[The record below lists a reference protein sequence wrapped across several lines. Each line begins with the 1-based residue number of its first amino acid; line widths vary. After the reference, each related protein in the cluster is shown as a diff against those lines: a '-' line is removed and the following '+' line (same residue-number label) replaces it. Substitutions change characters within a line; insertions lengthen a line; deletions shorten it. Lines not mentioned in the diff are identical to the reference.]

1 MVRFLTAFI
10 VLILTA
16 GKAAASGVS
25 VDYFVENY
33 IGKYTDIVA
42 DIIFTEVNIFGA
54 NVPIIILWILF
65 AGIFFTLYF
74 RLLPIWG
81 FTHSLKLIKESIK
94 HSDGEG
100 EVSAFQSLATALS
113 GTIGM
118 GSIAGVA
125 IAISIGGPGA
135 AFWILIGAVF
145 GMSLKFA
152 ESSAALIYR
161 TFNIDGSVSGGP
173 MHYIAHGLTKKKLRW
188 LGQPLAVMFAVVF
201 IGAAFTGGNLI
212 QINQTTQLAI
222 QMTGG
227 ESGFLYHHAWVMG
240 IVTAIVVGLITI
252 GGIKSISKVTEKVV
266 PFMCLLYVVGALTI
280 VVVNYQHIPHALGI
294 IFREA
299 FFPQAVAGG
308 IFGTIIIGLRRSVQ
322 TNEAGIGSAP
332 IVYAAAR
339 TKEPVIPGFV
349 SLTEPLI
356 CAMMCLLTAFIVT
369 VTGTYICEP
378 GKITGI
384 EMVSDAFG
392 QVMPFFPKILTV
404 VVMLFALS
412 TLITWAYYGQ
422 KCWNYVFGEGIK
434 RSIFFHF
441 LYCVVIIIG
450 SELNVK
456 SVINIVDAMMIFPSI
471 PNIITLYILA
481 PEIKMTLKE
490 YCRKYKLGNPINA
503 VWFREGKTKIKTERK
518 IVNKMRK

>member
-1 MVRFLTAFI
+1 MSSERVF
-10 VLILTA
+10 
-16 GKAAASGVS
+16 ASEMNVN
-25 VDYFVENY
+25 YFVENY
-33 IGKYTDIVA
+33 IGRYTDKIA
-42 DIIFTEVNIFGA
+42 DIIFTEISIFGA
-54 NVPIIILWILF
+54 DVPIIILWILF
-65 AGIFFTLYF
+65 AGIFFTIYF

-81 FTHSLKLIKESIK
+81 FTHSIKLIKESIK
-94 HSDGEG
+94 ESEGDG

-135 AFWILIGAVF
+135 AFWILLGAIF

-152 ESSAALIYR
+152 EASAALIYR
-161 TFNIDGSVSGGP
+161 TFNADGSVSGGP
-173 MHYIAHGLTKKKLRW
+173 MHYIAHGLTKKRMRW
-188 LGQPLAVMFAVVF
+188 LGQPLSVIFAVVF
-201 IGAAFTGGNLI
+201 VGAAFTGGNLI

-222 QMTGG
+222 QITGG
-227 ESGFLYHHAWVMG
+227 ENSFLYQNAWVMG
-240 IVTAIVVGLITI
+240 VVTAVVVGMITI
-252 GGIKSISKVTEKVV
+252 GGIKSISKVTEKIV
-266 PFMCLLYVVGALTI
+266 PFMCMLYILGALAI
-280 VVVNYQHIPHALGI
+280 VVMNFQHIPHAFAVI
-294 IFREA
+294 MKEA
-299 FFPQAVAGG
+299 FFPQAVTGG

-332 IVYAAAR
+332 IVYAAAK
-339 TKEPVIPGFV
+339 TKESVIPGFV

-356 CAMMCLLTAFIVT
+356 CALMCLLTAFIVT
-369 VTGTYICEP
+369 VTGTYVCEP

-384 EMVSDAFG
+384 EMVSDAFA
-392 QVMPFFPKILTV
+392 QVLPFFPKVLTV

-422 KCWNYVFGEGIK
+422 KCWNYVFGEGTK
-434 RSIFFHF
+434 RTIFFHI
-441 LYCVVIIIG
+441 LYCMVIVIG

-456 SVINIVDAMMIFPSI
+456 SVINIVDALMIFPSL
-471 PNIITLYILA
+471 PNIIALYILA

-490 YCRKYKLGNPINA
+490 YCRKYKLGNAMNA
-503 VWFREGKTKIKTERK
+503 VWFKESRAKIKSERK